1 MEVDRWYHWVVTFEG
16 QQGDGAAHPV
26 KAYINNEL
34 VFTTNWRWTQT
45 GNTGGGEN
53 IYFGGRN
60 NNGNF
65 VKGWNFSLDEVAIID
80 VEKSAEWVT
89 SAYNHGKPNDL
100 QNESGLVG
108 YWRFEEGEG
117 IGTDDLSG
125 NGNHGTLTSTDESL
139 YGLTRF
145 SSDVPGK

>member
-34 VFTTNWRWTQT
+34 VFSTNWRWTQT

-65 VKGWNFSLDEVAIID
+65 VKAWKCGLDEVAIFD
-80 VEKSAEWVT
+80 EEKDSDWVT
-89 SAYNHGKPNDL
+89 NTYNRGKPNDL
-100 QNESGLVG
+100 QGESGLMG
-108 YWRFEEGEG
+108 YWRFEDNLV
-117 IGTDDLSG
+117 TDYSR
-125 NGNHGTLTSTDESL
+125 NGNHGTLTSTDEDT
-139 YGLTRF
+139 YGLPTW
-145 SSDVPGK
+145 SEDTP